1 MARLRIDIDE
11 ETLQRLRELALR
23 ERRSTDAQG
32 AVLLRIE
39 VGLPFPPP
47 PHRDEGSEWRRRCPL
62 EN

>member
-11 ETLQRLRELALR
+11 ETLQRLHELAIR

-47 PHRDEGSEWRRRCPL
+47 PHRDEAKRSAEAVPT
-62 EN
+62 